1 MKRRIRIQTLGGA
14 RALILHRPHASVQNL
29 ARQLAAIGL
38 TAESAWPDPGPDILA
53 ADFLF
58 FDADLGHDAQ
68 FPWEPGASPMP
79 MIALIGSE
87 APGRIEWAL
96 GIGAHAQ
103 ILKPVGD
110 SGVYSALLIAR
121 DAFDARADLSARI
134 AGLQA
139 RLDDRQSVVQAVA
152 LLASRGM
159 TEAAAYADLRRMAM
173 RWRITI
179 EAAAHR
185 VIARHGEGGERDG
198 RRDRR

>member
-1 MKRRIRIQTLGGA
+1 MT
-14 RALILHRPHASVQNL
+14 
-29 ARQLAAIGL
+29 AIGL
-38 TAESAWPDPGPDILA
+38 AVASAWPDPGAEALA

-110 SGVYSALLIAR
+110 GGVYSALLIAQR
-121 DAFDARADLSARI
+121 RLRCAARTVGA
-134 AGLQA
+134 
-139 RLDDRQSVVQAVA
+139 DRQICR
-152 LLASRGM
+152 RGS
-159 TEAAAYADLRRMAM
+159 T
-173 RWRITI
+173 T
-179 EAAAHR
+179 
-185 VIARHGEGGERDG
+185 G
-198 RRDRR
+198 RP